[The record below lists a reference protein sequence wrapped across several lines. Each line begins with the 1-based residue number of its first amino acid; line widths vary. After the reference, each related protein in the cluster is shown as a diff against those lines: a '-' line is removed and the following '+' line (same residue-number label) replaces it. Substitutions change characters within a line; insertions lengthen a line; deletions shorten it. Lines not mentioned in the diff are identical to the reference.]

1 MYNITEYIKNNENLK
16 NLDFLTVFATI
27 QQLIKDGFILQAVR

>member
-1 MYNITEYIKNNENLK
+1 MNITEYIKNNDILK
-16 NLDFLTVFATI
+16 NLDYLTVFTTI